1 MNLKTL
7 LMATMVTGMVAMPG
21 MSMPTYTSWE
31 LASNSITTEN
41 TPEEI
46 IAKYIE
52 AIGGKENVA
61 KIKNLVMEM
70 EAEFQGAEIKIKGIS
85 DQENKRLLQ
94 ETSIMGNVA
103 QRTVL
108 VNGKGKM
115 TAMGQ
120 EQEVSEDMIQILQ
133 AQTYVFPESHYVSMG
148 YDLTYHGEESING
161 ENSHAIVI
169 TTPNGQETM
178 EYYSV
183 ASGLK
188 LRTSSEQ
195 TGDITYGDYTEVQ
208 GVKIPMALTIQ
219 NPMLPTALKTKVTS
233 VKFNQDLSE
242 EDFN

>member
-1 MNLKTL
+1 
-7 LMATMVTGMVAMPG
+7 MVTGMVAAPAI
-21 MSMPTYTSWE
+21 SMTTIPNREVS
-31 LASNSITTEN
+31 SIVKVEDN

-52 AIGGKENVA
+52 AIGGKENVG
-61 KIKNLVMEM
+61 KIKNSVMEM
-70 EAEFQGAEIKIKGIS
+70 EAEFQGTEIKIRGIS

-115 TAMGQ
+115 SAMGQ
-120 EQEVSEDMIQILQ
+120 EQEISEDMIQILQ
-133 AQTYVFPESHYVSMG
+133 AQTYVFPETHYASMG
-148 YDLTYHGEESING
+148 YELTYRGEEAING
-161 ENSHAIVI
+161 ENSHALVI
-169 TTPNGQETM
+169 TAPNGQETM

-195 TGDITYGDYTEVQ
+195 TGDITYGDYTEIQ
-208 GVKIPMALTIQ
+208 GVKIPMSLTIQ
-219 NPMLPTALKTKVTS
+219 NPMLPTALETKVTS
-233 VKFNQDLSE
+233 IKFNQDLSE

>member
-1 MNLKTL
+1 MKLKTL
-7 LMATMVTGMVAMPG
+7 LMAAMVTGMVAGPII
-21 MSMPTYTSWE
+21 SMHAYALPEVEMTSDIE
-31 LASNSITTEN
+31 DK

-61 KIKNLVMEM
+61 KIKNSVMEM
-70 EAEFQGAEIKIKGIS
+70 EAEFQGAEIKIRGIS

-94 ETSIMGNVA
+94 ETTIMGNVA

-108 VNGKGKM
+108 ANGKGKM
-115 TAMGQ
+115 SAMGQ
-120 EQEVSEDMIQILQ
+120 EQDIPDDMLQILQ
-133 AQTYVFPESHYVSMG
+133 TQTYVFPETYYASMG
-148 YDLTYHGEESING
+148 YELSYRGEESING
-161 ENSHAIVI
+161 ENSHALVI
-169 TTPNGQETM
+169 TAPNGMETM

-195 TGDITYGDYTEVQ
+195 TGDITYGDYTEIQ
-208 GVKIPMALTIQ
+208 GVKIPMSLTIQ
-219 NPMLPTALKTKVTS
+219 NPMLPSALETKVTS
-233 VKFNQDLSE
+233 IKFNQDLSE